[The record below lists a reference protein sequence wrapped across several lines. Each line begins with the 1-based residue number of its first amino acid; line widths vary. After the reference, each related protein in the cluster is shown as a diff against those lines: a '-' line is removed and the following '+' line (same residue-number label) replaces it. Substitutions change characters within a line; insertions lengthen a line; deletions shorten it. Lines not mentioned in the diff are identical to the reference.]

1 MQKKRKVYLFLCF
14 GIVFLLQAGG
24 IGWSQT
30 TERVSVDSAG
40 VEGNGGS
47 GVMSSMPTISSDGR
61 YVAFHSTAD
70 NLVASDTNGFRDI
83 FVHDRQTGATTR
95 VSVDSN
101 GVEGNNAGNFPCI
114 SPDGGYVTFSSAADN
129 LVANDTNGTFD
140 VFVHDRQTGETT
152 RVSVDSFGIEGNGN
166 SNLPIISSDGR
177 YIAFMSIADNLVA
190 NDTNAEED
198 IFVHDRQTGETT
210 RVSVDSFGTEGNG
223 NSNLPIISSDGRYI
237 AFMSSADNL
246 VANDTNAVEDIFV
259 HDRQT
264 GETTRVSVDSNGVE
278 GNNLSQS
285 PFISSNGRYVAFMS
299 LANNLV
305 ANDTSLGFDVFVHD
319 RQTGET
325 TRESVDSNG
334 VEGNEGGI
342 YPSISSDGRYV
353 AFFSNSDNLV
363 ANDTGGFSDVFV
375 HDRQTG
381 TTIRASVDS
390 AGVQGNGHSGD
401 LSICSD
407 ERCVAFSSGADNLV
421 PNDTNGTA
429 DVFVHEFPVSDTGD
443 GNGGGGGG
451 G

>member
-83 FVHDRQTGATTR
+83 FVHDRQTGATTRVSVDSNGVEGNADCYWPSISSDGRYVAFQSTADNLVANDTNGTDDVFVHDRQTGETTR

-210 RVSVDSFGTEGNG
+210 RVSVDS
-223 NSNLPIISSDGRYI
+223 
-237 AFMSSADNL
+237 
-246 VANDTNAVEDIFV
+246 
-259 HDRQT
+259 
-264 GETTRVSVDSNGVE
+264 NGVE
-278 GNNLSQS
+278 ANNFSQS
-285 PFISSNGRYVAFMS
+285 PFISSDGRYVAFMS
-299 LANNLV
+299 TANNLV
-305 ANDTSLGFDVFVHD
+305 ANDTNLGFDVFVHD

-325 TRESVDSNG
+325 TRVSVDSNG